1 MTKEDFPLFCTMYG
15 YLKIE
20 NSSNDTD
27 FYKSE
32 RFLLK
37 NNHKSKS
44 MKEIGDPRM
53 LKTLKEFIKNELP
66 LSSETSAISL
76 KESGIIKNFEAN
88 HIDLRTF
95 TKKYYPYLMASLKE
109 IMQVRTRTLKMYTPQ
124 IVWTS
129 MSTRYILKYTDPLLD
144 MQHYHFLLDLYNSMS
159 AAAYSY
165 DLTDLFYWCY
175 FCVKKRWWNRFPFL
189 YVDEV
194 QDLSDDMIDHL
205 QRLSVNALGKVVF
218 FGHNAQNIAR
228 GMSLKFFS
236 LADKLLMSD
245 DGFSSDFIQLTKN
258 FRSQQEIIDL
268 GNSIFKILLLVS
280 KGDLEIMPNEE
291 SIKSGPKPLCLEVG
305 LEVPDL
311 IEFNEKYLGK
321 EYVVLVRDKDAKLNL
336 PD

>member
-1 MTKEDFPLFCTMYG
+1 MT
-15 YLKIE
+15 
-20 NSSNDTD
+20 
-27 FYKSE
+27 
-32 RFLLK
+32 
-37 NNHKSKS
+37 
-44 MKEIGDPRM
+44 
-53 LKTLKEFIKNELP
+53 
-66 LSSETSAISL
+66 
-76 KESGIIKNFEAN
+76 
-88 HIDLRTF
+88 
-95 TKKYYPYLMASLKE
+95 
-109 IMQVRTRTLKMYTPQ
+109 
-124 IVWTS
+124 
-129 MSTRYILKYTDPLLD
+129 
-144 MQHYHFLLDLYNSMS
+144 HYHFLLDLYNSMS

-205 QRLSVNALGKVVF
+205 QRLSVNALGRVVF

-228 GMSLKFFS
+228 GMSLKFFN

-336 PD
+336 PEELKGRFCLTIYESKGLEFDDLLLFDYFDSSESFKCWNFLNKIDIVEREVDYGEFLAIEEDLKKGRIRDDRIFLKSEMIDSNKYKVYEFVQGRTAEKDDLMFFNEINDEMKALYVAITRAKNRVVIFDTFRN